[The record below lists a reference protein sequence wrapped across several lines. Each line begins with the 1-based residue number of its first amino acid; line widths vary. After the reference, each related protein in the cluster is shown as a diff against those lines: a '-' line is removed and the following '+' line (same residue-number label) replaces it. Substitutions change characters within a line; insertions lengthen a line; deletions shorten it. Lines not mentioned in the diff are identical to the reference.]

1 MESGRCE
8 GTFEV
13 TAPKFGDGGEVW
25 EGEGVKCDG
34 VRSDKVVEEGEDVKC
49 DGVRSDGV
57 REGEGVNCDGVK
69 SDKAEGVK
77 CDGVRSDKVEGV
89 KCDGVRSDKVEEE
102 DKGVI
107 QTRSEE
113 EVSPEEVEDKDSIDS
128 LESM

>member
-8 GTFEV
+8 GRFEV
-13 TAPKFGDGGEVW
+13 TAPMFGGGGEVW

-34 VRSDKVVEEGEDVKC
+34 VRSDKVVEEGKDVKC

-69 SDKAEGVK
+69 SDKA
-77 CDGVRSDKVEGV
+77 EGV